1 MEAAY
6 SELAARIGLGQSQ
19 RIPQLFEMIADRDEA
34 ALLLALPS
42 DAPTLAG
49 KFGRSETEIEA
60 MLKRLFLKGLVF
72 PSSKTDPPSY
82 RMSRDLVQFHDATI
96 LWPDAP
102 QQFLDLWQDFM
113 EIEWPPLAKIV
124 SQMTPRP
131 FTRVVPVG
139 VSVPAKTYVLAFEDI
154 REIVENARNLA
165 VTKCTCRLTAHKCDK
180 KLEACIQV
188 NRAADY
194 TLARGTGKQLSKQQA
209 LDLIRECE
217 EEGLIH
223 VVMNKQSVDHF
234 ICNCCACC
242 CQTMPI
248 LIEHNISVIEPSR
261 FAAQVDPDLCTSCGL
276 CSDRC
281 FFSAI
286 TVEDGTPAEVDAD
299 KCMGCGLCQVP
310 CPVEAISMKEVRAK
324 DFVPEKMFG

>member
-6 SELAARIGLGQSQ
+6 LELAGRIGLGQSQ
-19 RIPQLFEMIADRDEA
+19 RIPQLFEIIADRDEA
-34 ALLLALPS
+34 QLLLALPS

-49 KFGRSETEIEA
+49 KLGRSEAEIEA
-60 MLKRLFLKGLVF
+60 MLKVLFVKGLVF

-102 QQFLDLWQDFM
+102 QRFLDLWQDFM

-124 SQMTPRP
+124 SQITPRP

-139 VSVPAKTYVLAFEDI
+139 VSVAAKTYVLAFEDI

-180 KLEACIQV
+180 KLDACIQV

-223 VVMNKQSVDHF
+223 VVMNKQRVDHF

-261 FAAQVDPDLCTSCGL
+261 FAADVDPDLCTSCRL
-276 CSDRC
+276 CAERC
-281 FFSAI
+281 FFGAI
-286 TVEDGTPAEVDAD
+286 TVEDDSPAQVNAD

-310 CPVEAISMKEVRAK
+310 CAAEAISMKEVRAK
-324 DFVPEKMFG
+324 DFVPEKAFG